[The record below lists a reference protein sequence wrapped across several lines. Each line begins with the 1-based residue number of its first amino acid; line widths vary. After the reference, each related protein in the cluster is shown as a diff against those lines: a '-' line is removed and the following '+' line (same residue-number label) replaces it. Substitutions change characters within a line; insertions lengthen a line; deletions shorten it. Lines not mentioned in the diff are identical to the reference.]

1 MWCHCCH
8 CLNLQVPGKIQSIGE
23 RTVEGFLNQFE
34 AVVRNGSQDYA
45 FPLMRVLI
53 TAGPSSEPI
62 DEVRVITNRST
73 GELGTVLADAM
84 ARAGHSV
91 ELLLGQGATFEWSG
105 AKLFATNEDLEQ
117 LLAKV
122 FQPETVDVVFHVAAL
137 ADFRVGRIEIN
148 RTRQLVP
155 KIASDAGPVWLEL
168 VPQSKLIANLRT
180 CFPKARIVG
189 WKYEHGIT
197 RDELLLEA
205 ARQIQQHRTNAC
217 VVNGRAFGPGFGV
230 CTSDGLIATCDSKP
244 SLAEFFV
251 RWIGGDG

>member
-1 MWCHCCH
+1 M
-8 CLNLQVPGKIQSIGE
+8 QSIGE
-23 RTVEGFLNQFE
+23 TEVEGFLSHFE
-34 AVVRNGSQDYA
+34 AVVRNGSSDYA

-73 GELGTVLADAM
+73 GELGTMLADGM
-84 ARAGHSV
+84 ARAGHAV
-91 ELLLGQGATFEWSG
+91 EMMLGEGATFAWSG
-105 AKLFATNEDLEQ
+105 ARFFATNEDLER

-122 FQPETVDVVFHVAAL
+122 LQPETVDVVFHVAAL
-137 ADFRVGRIEIN
+137 ADFRVGRIEVN

-155 KIASDAGPVWLEL
+155 KIPSDAGPVWLEL
-168 VPQSKLIANLRT
+168 VPQAKLIANLRT
-180 CFPKARIVG
+180 YFPKARIVG

-205 ARQIQQHRTNAC
+205 ARQIRQHRTNAC
-217 VVNGRAFGPGFGV
+217 VVNGRAFGLGFGV

-251 RWIGGDG
+251 RWIVHPDSADAESGRQ